1 MDRRTFITGGL
12 FLGCF
17 ALSRLTGAQPSRRVH
32 RIGTLSIGA
41 LAVDTAG
48 AEPRATNQKAL
59 LGGLRELG
67 YVYGENFVTEPRGSE
82 VPLERLPAVA
92 AELVRLQL
100 DVIVAAGPWL
110 AALKMATST
119 IPVVMGGGED
129 PVGQGIV
136 KSLGHPGGNFT
147 GISNQSVELTPKRL
161 ELLKE
166 LVPGMA
172 PVAVLW
178 DPNTLEQWRVAEAAA
193 RDRGWSLLSFKA
205 RNAGEIEAAVKAAAA
220 RSVGLLAVGGL
231 AFRHAALIAELAA
244 RSRLPVVFGNRQSVV
259 EDGGLISY
267 GADLTVIWRR
277 AAVFVDKILKGAKP
291 ADLPVEQPTKFEL
304 VINMKTAKALRL
316 TIPQSLLLRADEV
329 IR

>member
-1 MDRRTFITGGL
+1 MERRTFITGGL
-12 FLGCF
+12 FLGSF
-17 ALSRLTGAQPSRRVH
+17 ALSRLTNAQPTRRVY
-32 RIGTLSIGA
+32 RIGALTIGA

-48 AEPRATNQKAL
+48 AEPRATNPKAL

-67 YVYGENFVTEPRGSE
+67 YIYGENFVTEPRGSE

-92 AELVRLQL
+92 AEMVRLQL

-110 AALKMATST
+110 AALKLATST
-119 IPVVMGGGED
+119 IPVVMAGGED

-136 KSLGHPGGNFT
+136 KSLGRPGGNFT

-172 PVAVLW
+172 SVAVLW
-178 DPNTLEQWRVAEAAA
+178 DPNAVEQWRVAEAAA

-205 RNAGEIEAAVKAAAA
+205 RNAGEIEVAVKAAAA

-231 AFRHAALIAELAA
+231 AFRHAELIAELAA

-267 GADLTVIWRR
+267 GADLAEIWRR

-291 ADLPVEQPTKFEL
+291 ADLPIEQPTKFEL
-304 VINMKTAKALRL
+304 IINVRAANRIGL
-316 TIPQSLLLRADEV
+316 TIPPSMLLRAHEV